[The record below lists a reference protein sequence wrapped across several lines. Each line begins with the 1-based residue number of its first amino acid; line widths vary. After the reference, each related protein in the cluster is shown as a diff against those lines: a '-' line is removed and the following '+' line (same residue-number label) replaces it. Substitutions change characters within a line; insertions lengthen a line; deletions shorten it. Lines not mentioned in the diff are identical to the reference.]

1 MTLRVRGLKVTF
13 VGSGRPVPAVRGIDF
28 EVSANQVLGIV
39 GESGSGKS
47 VTSLAIS
54 GLLAPGTEVQGSIE
68 LDGVELTTLDAEALR
83 KTRGRD
89 VGMVFQDPTTTLNP
103 VLPIGRQV
111 IEGQVA
117 HGHVQAGQANQR
129 AVELLREV
137 DIPDPKGRVSQFPH
151 QFSGGMRQRAVIAM
165 AMSGRPKLIIA
176 DEPTTALDVTV
187 QAQVLAVLARRQA
200 DTGAAVILIT
210 HDLGVVAEV
219 ADQVAVMYG
228 GRIVE
233 SGPVQAIFEHPRHPY
248 TVGLLRSVPRLD
260 TVDTRLVPIIGQP
273 PTPTALPTGCAFH
286 PRCPI
291 GRHRPQCAEQDPA
304 LRAVGP
310 GHSSACH
317 FPEEVAPLMAAAEP
331 KAAAVPRGPAPLEVP
346 TTAPLL
352 VVDQLQVYYPIKAGV
367 LRRRVGWVRAVDG
380 VNLAV
385 HAGETVGLVGE
396 SGCGKTTTGRAIMG
410 LVAKSGGRVLFDGQD
425 ITQLKGDGMRQ
436 VRRHMQYIF
445 QDPYSS
451 LNPVLTVGDI
461 VAEPLRIHGLY
472 DSLGG
477 AKWVAQL
484 FDMVGLSTTM
494 MQRYPQEFSGGQR
507 QRIGIARALA
517 LKPRLLILDEPV
529 AALDVS
535 IQAQVINLLQDLQ
548 RELSLAYLFIA
559 HDLSVVR
566 HISDRV
572 AVMYLGRIVEEST
585 KAELYKSPVHP
596 YTQSLMSAVPVP
608 DPGAR
613 ATRQRILLEG
623 DIPNPAS
630 PPTGCHFHPR
640 CFKATELCKRESP
653 AFVAYP
659 GSPTRVACHH
669 AGPLT

>member
-1 MTLRVRGLKVTF
+1 LTLRVRGLTVTF
-13 VGSGRPVPAVRGIDF
+13 VGSGQPVPAVRGIDF
-28 EVSANQVLGIV
+28 DIDANEVLCIV

-54 GLLAPGTEVQGSIE
+54 GLLPPTARVQGSIE
-68 LDGVELTTLDAEALR
+68 LDGVEVTTLDAESLR
-83 KTRGRD
+83 KMRGRD

-103 VLPIGRQV
+103 VFPIGRQV
-111 IEGQVA
+111 IEGQVS
-117 HGHVQAGQANQR
+117 HGQIAPNLAAQR
-129 AVELLREV
+129 AIELLREV
-137 DIPDPKGRVSQFPH
+137 DIPDPQSRVNQYPH

-165 AMSGRPKLIIA
+165 AMAGRPRLIIA

-187 QAQVLAVLARRQA
+187 QAQVLAVLAKRQA

-210 HDLGVVAEV
+210 HDLGVVAEI
-219 ADQVAVMYG
+219 AHRVAVMYG

-233 SGPVQAIFEHPRHPY
+233 SGPVRDIFEHPCHPY
-248 TVGLLRSVPRLD
+248 TVGLLRSVPRID

-273 PTPTALPTGCAFH
+273 PLPARLPTGCTFH
-286 PRCPI
+286 PRCAI
-291 GRHRPQCAEQDPA
+291 GRDRAVCATQDPA
-304 LRAVGP
+304 LRAVAG

-317 FPEEVAPLMAAAEP
+317 FPDEVAQLLADTAPGARPAVHAPPPVAGTRRPL
-331 KAAAVPRGPAPLEVP
+331 LEV
-346 TTAPLL
+346 TG
-352 VVDQLQVYYPIKAGV
+352 LQVYYPIKSGL
-367 LRRRVGWVRAVDG
+367 LRRRTGWVRAVDG
-380 VNLAV
+380 VSLVV

-410 LVAKSGGRVLFDGQD
+410 LVPKTGGRVLFDGRD
-425 ITQLKGDGMRQ
+425 ISALSREAMRP
-436 VRRHMQYIF
+436 VRRNMQYIF

-451 LNPVLTVGDI
+451 LNPVLCVGDI

-472 DSLGG
+472 DALGG
-477 AKWVAQL
+477 AKWVAEL
-484 FDMVGLSTTM
+484 FELVGLSSSM
-494 MQRYPQEFSGGQR
+494 VNRYPQEFSGGQR

-548 RELSLAYLFIA
+548 RELQLAYLFIA

-572 AVMYLGRIVEEST
+572 AVMYLGRIVEESSKGT
-585 KAELYKSPVHP
+585 LYAMPTHP

-608 DPGAR
+608 DPAAR
-613 ATRQRILLEG
+613 ATRKRILLEG

-640 CFKATELCKRESP
+640 CFKASERCQRESP
-653 AFVAYP
+653 AYVAFA
-659 GSPTRVACHH
+659 GSQTHVACHH
-669 AGPLT
+669 AGPLA